1 MKIVNPLNYP
11 LAVLFACICLV
22 VGARKIKLSPWLM
35 LPITVAISFV
45 GAGYLA
51 KKEPPKVNL
60 NNPILEQELNNAKI
74 QAKLLISKADHLRIE
89 AQKLLQNSS
98 QMELLTA
105 VEYTCQRTLEL
116 PEKINHLTQ
125 KLAGGDSLLSREE
138 LNKQL
143 QQVKSQQKNSKGRA
157 LIQLQQLENTLKNNL
172 QLVEEGQDAREAQVF
187 SIVTII
193 TEFAGVLQQLQNKLR
208 SANLDNSEE
217 IQELK
222 DLNNE
227 LNNFQESMDVL
238 V

>member
-1 MKIVNPLNYP
+1 
-11 LAVLFACICLV
+11 
-22 VGARKIKLSPWLM
+22 
-35 LPITVAISFV
+35 
-45 GAGYLA
+45 
-51 KKEPPKVNL
+51 
-60 NNPILEQELNNAKI
+60 
-74 QAKLLISKADHLRIE
+74 
-89 AQKLLQNSS
+89 
-98 QMELLTA
+98 MELLTA

>member
-11 LAVLFACICLV
+11 LAILCACLCLIF
-22 VGARKIKLSPWLM
+22 GARIVKISPWLVV
-35 LPITVAISFV
+35 PITISFSFIS
-45 GAGYLA
+45 AGYLA
-51 KKEPPKVNL
+51 QKEPVKIEL
-60 NNPILEQELNNAKI
+60 NNPILEKELNNAKI
-74 QAKLLISKADHLRIE
+74 QAELLINKAENLRLE

-98 QMELLTA
+98 EMDLLTA

-116 PEKINHLTQ
+116 PDKINKLTE
-125 KLAGGDSLLSREE
+125 KLAGGDSILSSQE
-138 LNKQL
+138 LNQQL
-143 QQVKSQQKNSKGRA
+143 EQVKIQQKNSKGRA
-157 LIQLQQLENTLKNNL
+157 LIQLQQLENTLQNNL
-172 QLVEEGQDAREAQVF
+172 QLVREGQDAREAQVF

-227 LNNFQESMDVL
+227 LNNFQKSMDVL